1 MVKSDQFLSFQY
13 ENEIILEGLALD
25 QQSLKR
31 LISMSCSIGNILIII
46 GCNLT
51 FKIVD
56 QCRHAWP

>member
-1 MVKSDQFLSFQY
+1 MVKSYQFLSFQY

-31 LISMSCSIGNILIII
+31 LISMSCSIENILIII

-56 QCRHAWP
+56 QCRHTWP